1 MFVIVL
7 NCAPRILFVSLY
19 VVTEVTRCKV
29 RNFLRHNKIFSQ
41 LFTTKNRK
49 MSITVIRTETIGE
62 RIQQL
67 VNAIADGKNTIFA
80 AKLGINEA
88 NVRSYIRGTLPKADI
103 LEKIVITY
111 EVNAHWLLTGYGQM
125 FEPNEQPAPNPFVLT
140 ADTQFVPFITEH
152 LRLLD
157 KKDEKITQQAYEIGR
172 LEERVKELERQLQKN
187 AGDVSTGDTANVG

>member
-1 MFVIVL
+1 
-7 NCAPRILFVSLY
+7 
-19 VVTEVTRCKV
+19 
-29 RNFLRHNKIFSQ
+29 
-41 LFTTKNRK
+41 
-49 MSITVIRTETIGE
+49 MSISVIRTEKIGE

-67 VNAIADGKNTIFA
+67 VNAVADGKNTIFA

-111 EVNAHWLLTGYGQM
+111 EINAHWLLTGYGQM
-125 FEPNEQPAPNPFVLT
+125 LEPNEQPAPNPFVLT
-140 ADTQFVPFITEH
+140 AETQFVPFITEH

-157 KKDEKITQQAYEIGR
+157 KKDEKIAQQAYEIGR

-187 AGDVSTGDTANVG
+187 VGDVSTGNTANVG

>member
-1 MFVIVL
+1 
-7 NCAPRILFVSLY
+7 
-19 VVTEVTRCKV
+19 
-29 RNFLRHNKIFSQ
+29 
-41 LFTTKNRK
+41 
-49 MSITVIRTETIGE
+49 MSITVIRTKTIGE

-67 VNAIADGKNTIFA
+67 VNAVADGKNTIFA

-88 NVRSYIRGTLPKADI
+88 NIRSYIRGTLPKADV

-111 EVNAHWLLTGYGQM
+111 EINAHWLLTGYGQM

-140 ADTQFVPFITEH
+140 TDTQFIPFITEH

-172 LEERVKELERQLQKN
+172 LEERVKELEHQLQKTAEGADIN
-187 AGDVSTGDTANVG
+187 NTANVG

>member
-1 MFVIVL
+1 
-7 NCAPRILFVSLY
+7 
-19 VVTEVTRCKV
+19 
-29 RNFLRHNKIFSQ
+29 
-41 LFTTKNRK
+41 
-49 MSITVIRTETIGE
+49 
-62 RIQQL
+62 
-67 VNAIADGKNTIFA
+67 
-80 AKLGINEA
+80 
-88 NVRSYIRGTLPKADI
+88 
-103 LEKIVITY
+103 
-111 EVNAHWLLTGYGQM
+111 M